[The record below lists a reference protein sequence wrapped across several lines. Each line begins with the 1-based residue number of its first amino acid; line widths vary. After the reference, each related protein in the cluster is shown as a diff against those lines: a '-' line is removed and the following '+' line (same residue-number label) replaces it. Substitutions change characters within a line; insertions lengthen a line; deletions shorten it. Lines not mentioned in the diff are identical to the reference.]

1 VILVRKAF
9 SVIPVP
15 DHVRN
20 DGPGIQVFGGIRS
33 LAGSLTW
40 SLAGSLTR
48 IPAFAG
54 MTVGSTFDADLLLCV
69 SIRMFVIR
77 HAVKLMTLAR
87 NP

>member
-1 VILVRKAF
+1 MILVRKAF

-33 LAGSLTW
+33 LADSLTRSLADSLTRSLADSLTW
-40 SLAGSLTR
+40 

-54 MTVGSTFDADLLLCV
+54 MTVFSKFEADLLDHFW
-69 SIRMFVIR
+69 SEP
-77 HAVKLMTLAR
+77 
-87 NP
+87 NG